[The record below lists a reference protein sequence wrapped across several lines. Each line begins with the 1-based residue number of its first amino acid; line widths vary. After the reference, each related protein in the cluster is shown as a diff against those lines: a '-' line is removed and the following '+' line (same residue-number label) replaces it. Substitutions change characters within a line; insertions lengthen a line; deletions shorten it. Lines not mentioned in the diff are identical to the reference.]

1 MIELTKYQRKFREV
15 DELVLHLKSLVLV
28 RALLAERGASEAEL
42 EEHGAEIDRVRAEL
56 ASLVQKGGGTRSV
69 ATAA

>member
-1 MIELTKYQRKFREV
+1 VIELTKYQRKFRQV
-15 DELVLHLKSLVLV
+15 DELVLHLKGLVLV

-56 ASLVQKGGGTRSV
+56 ASLVQKGGDTRSV